1 MCCLCVYV
9 CPCAFLILKQLG
21 GGLVSACGAE
31 AAGYVVCE
39 CVCKCVCVQECVC
52 VCVCVNT
59 KTLGDGLVTA
69 CGAEVATDV
78 RFVGVYE

>member
-1 MCCLCVYV
+1 VEGWFLHVGLKRLDTWFASV
-9 CPCAFLILKQLG
+9 CAS
-21 GGLVSACGAE
+21 V
-31 AAGYVVCE
+31 
-39 CVCKCVCVQECVC
+39 CVCKSVC